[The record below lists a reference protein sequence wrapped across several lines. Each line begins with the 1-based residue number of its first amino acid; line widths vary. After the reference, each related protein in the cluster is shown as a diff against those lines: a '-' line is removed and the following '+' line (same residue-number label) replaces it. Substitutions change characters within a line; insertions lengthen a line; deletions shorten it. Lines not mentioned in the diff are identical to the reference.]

1 MARECTWRRIA
12 EKNSEKLPT
21 GSGSKREYRRST
33 SVVVVLVVA
42 VSVVLDV

>member
-12 EKNSEKLPT
+12 EKYSEKLPA

-33 SVVVVLVVA
+33 IVVVVSVT
-42 VSVVLDV
+42 VVLDV

>member
-1 MARECTWRRIA
+1 MNLETNCGEIKREA
-12 EKNSEKLPT
+12 DPFKLPA

-33 SVVVVLVVA
+33 IVVVVA

>member
-1 MARECTWRRIA
+1 MARERTCRRIA
-12 EKNSEKLPT
+12 EKYSEKLPA

-33 SVVVVLVVA
+33 IVVVVA